1 MTSKKNVFIVALIM
15 LLKKGNKQEDSDI
28 NVRNVIE
35 IFKAK
40 NNYQDSKPNYGTNMF
55 GKNKAFLI

>member
-1 MTSKKNVFIVALIM
+1 MTFKKNVFIATLIM
-15 LLKKGNKQEDSDI
+15 LLKKESEEEDSDI